1 MLLTV
6 TGLAG
11 QVLGFLYRILLSRMI
26 GAEVMGL
33 YQLVMPVYSVLMSL
47 TAAGLTAAVS
57 ALTSE
62 YRALGNWRAAWQTL
76 GQCLA
81 LAALLL
87 LLPAACVLLFSDP
100 ISVYLLG
107 DARTQLGLVL
117 LLPCVLLTGVENIH
131 KHAFYGAGLV
141 RPPAFTELLEQ
152 VVRACAV
159 LGLLLLLPPQSP
171 EGTVGIIVTGMV
183 LCEVFSACALT
194 LLHRRWRRSVTGPL
208 GPGERRGKLTGRVLR
223 IAAPIAMTSLLG
235 NLMGSVCAIL
245 IPQKL
250 VEGGMDVSAAISAF
264 GVMFGMTIPLLT
276 LPTAFIAALG
286 LILVPKLAEST
297 ALKRREEVQ
306 RRISKAMLGTSLLML
321 PALAFLVALGPT
333 LGELVFREPSVGD
346 HLVPLSVGVAL
357 SCYQSVLSCAL
368 NGVGRQPQAARN
380 ALISGAVELAVVYLT
395 VGIPN
400 VGLKGYVAAF
410 LVSSLVG
417 VVLGAVSL
425 RRATGLRLQIFQWL
439 TAPGLAALLMGLDVS
454 LLFRVLRDRGT
465 EPLWAVAACLLFGG
479 ALYLAALS
487 AQGVRPSQLIRRRR
501 GCQDRPPRDR
511 IEDRDRR

>member
-208 GPGERRGKLTGRVLR
+208 GPGERRGKLTGRVIR

-297 ALKRREEVQ
+297 ALKRGEEVQ

-410 LVSSLVG
+410 LVSSLVV

-454 LLFRVLRDRGT
+454 LLFRVLRDRGA

-479 ALYLAALS
+479 VLYLAALS